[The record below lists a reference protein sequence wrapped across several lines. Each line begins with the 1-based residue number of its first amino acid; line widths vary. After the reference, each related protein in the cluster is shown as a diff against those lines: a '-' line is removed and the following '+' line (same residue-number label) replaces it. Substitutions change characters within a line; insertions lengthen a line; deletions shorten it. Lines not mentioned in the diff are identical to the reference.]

1 MNREIINQ
9 ILKELDAKENAR
21 DSTISMSRKVVR
33 NCRKAIFAIHRKE
46 PTITL
51 SQINESRQLLASI
64 DQKLTSYPDIYY
76 GGFVEHAQQEF
87 VECSILYRLI
97 YEKADLNTVPS
108 PEELNVSYA
117 AYLNGLADIPG
128 ELRRHILSMIRG
140 GNAQKSEIYLSL
152 MEDIY
157 SVLIMF
163 DYPDVIVKGLRHKT
177 DRIRPLIERTSGDI
191 TNALGQQKLEESMK
205 RFESALQR
213 QYHEI

>member
-1 MNREIINQ
+1 MNNEITSK
-9 ILKELDAKENAR
+9 ILKDLDAKENAR
-21 DSTISMSRKVVR
+21 DSTISISREVVR

-46 PTITL
+46 PTTAL
-51 SQINESRQLLASI
+51 SHIDQSLQLLTSI
-64 DQKLTSYPDIYY
+64 DQKLTSYPDVYY

-97 YEKADLNTVPS
+97 YKKADLETVPS
-108 PEELNVSYA
+108 PEDLNVSYA

-128 ELRRHILSMIRG
+128 ELRRHILSMIRRG
-140 GNAQKSEIYLSL
+140 TAQESEIYLNL

-191 TNALGQQKLEESMK
+191 TNALGQQKLEESMTK
-205 RFESALQR
+205 FESALQR
-213 QYHEI
+213 QHHEI